1 MSGDTA
7 NLGGRLPLVDSAA
20 LSPAQKQL
28 FDQMTKTLLPWAESV
43 GFQACTE
50 DGRFIGPLNPM
61 LLHPEITGSFLQLL
75 FDEGEH
81 TSLTERVRQVV
92 ILTVGAVWRADYE
105 LYAHAAVARKAGLTE
120 DAIRVLGSGG
130 QPDVLTDQERI
141 AHRVA
146 RQLSVEHQLDDELYR
161 EAEQTFGSS
170 GVLDIVLLAGIY
182 HTVCATLN
190 AFDIPAP
197 A

>member
-1 MSGDTA
+1 
-7 NLGGRLPLVDSAA
+7 
-20 LSPAQKQL
+20 
-28 FDQMTKTLLPWAESV
+28 MTKTVLPWAESA
-43 GFQACTE
+43 GFQVCTE
-50 DGRFIGPLNPM
+50 DGRLIGPFDPT
-61 LLHPEITGSFLQLL
+61 LLHPEITGSFLQLQL
-75 FDEGEH
+75 DEGEH

-105 LYAHAAVARKAGLTE
+105 LYAHAAVALKARLTE
-120 DAIRVLGSGG
+120 DAIRALGSGG
-130 QPDVLTDQERI
+130 QPDVLTDQEGI